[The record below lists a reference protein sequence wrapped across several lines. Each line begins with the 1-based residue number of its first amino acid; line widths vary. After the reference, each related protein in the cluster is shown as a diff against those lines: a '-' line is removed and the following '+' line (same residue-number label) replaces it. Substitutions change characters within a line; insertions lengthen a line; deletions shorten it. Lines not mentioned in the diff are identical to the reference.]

1 MNIRSQTVMVTG
13 ASAGIGRALA
23 QAFAAEGAR
32 VGLLARS
39 AEALEQVRMEIE
51 AQGGE
56 ALVLPCDVSNHEM
69 LAAAAARLAEHFGP
83 IDIWVNSAMATVFST
98 IAGITPEEFRRVTD
112 VTYHGAVY
120 GTLVALR
127 HMSPRNRGHIIQVGS
142 ALAYRAI
149 PLQAAY
155 CGAKHALKGFTD
167 SLRTELIH
175 ENSAIAVSM
184 VQLPAF
190 NTPQFVWARNHMRR
204 EAQPLPPIHA
214 PELAAEAVL
223 WTAKNPQREVW
234 VGWPTW
240 KAIVGQHFFPG
251 LLDRHTANVAWE
263 GQFVGPQT
271 DIPGANNLFDTVEG
285 MHSKNGPFSAR
296 SISRRPWLWHVR
308 NPNAWING
316 LGVAL
321 MLGMFVAGY
330 FLGDA

>member
-1 MNIRSQTVMVTG
+1 MVTG
-13 ASAGIGRALA
+13 ASAGIGRAVA
-23 QAFAAEGAR
+23 RAFAAEGAR

-39 AEALEQVRMEIE
+39 AAALEQVRAEIE
-51 AQGGE
+51 AEGGE
-56 ALVLPCDVSNHEM
+56 ALVLPCDVSSHEM
-69 LAAAAARLAEHFGP
+69 LEAAAARLAQHFGP
-83 IDIWVNSAMATVFST
+83 IDIWINNAMATVFST
-98 IAGITPEEFRRVTD
+98 IAEITPEEFRRVTD

-127 HMSPRNRGHIIQVGS
+127 HMSPRNQGHIIQVGS

-167 SLRTELIH
+167 ALRSELIH

-204 EAQPLPPIHA
+204 GAQPLPPIHV

-240 KAIVGQHFFPG
+240 KAILGQQFFPG
-251 LLDRHTANVAWE
+251 LLDRYVADVAWE
-263 GQFVGPQT
+263 GQFVGPQA
-271 DIPGANNLFDTVEG
+271 DIPGPNNLFDTVEG
-285 MHSKNGPFSAR
+285 LHSKDGPFAAR
-296 SISRRPWLWHVR
+296 SIARRPRLWHVK
-308 NPNAWING
+308 NHNAWING
-316 LGVAL
+316 LAVAL
-321 MLGMFVAGY
+321 MVGMLLTGY
-330 FLGDA
+330 FLGHA